1 MINNAARLKSI
12 FPILQWLGDYQA
24 AWLRPDL
31 VAGLTLAAFMLPES
45 LAYASLAGL
54 PPQAGLYAT
63 MLAGLAFVLFFSGR
77 HTVIA
82 VTSAISLLLA
92 SELGAM
98 SGGDPQRYY
107 WLASITA
114 LYVGVIAII
123 ARAVRAGSVVAFISD
138 TVLAGFKVGV
148 ALHIAVSQLP
158 KLFGIEG
165 GHGHFLE
172 KAVALA
178 SRLYETH
185 WPTFAVGAG
194 AIALMMLGERFLRHK
209 PVDLVVV
216 ILSILLIAF
225 TGVGQM
231 GIHILGQLPSGLPD
245 FGVPPVRARD
255 VDGLFALALAC
266 FLLATVETNAV
277 SRTFAL
283 KHGYRIDANQ
293 DFLAIGAA
301 NLLVGAAQG
310 YPVSGGMSQ
319 SAVNDNAGAR
329 TPLSLVVACLLLVL
343 IALFLGDA
351 FRSLP
356 EPVLAAVVLMA
367 IKGLVKPSVFR
378 DLYRVNRLEFAV
390 AVVALLAVLGL
401 GVLKGVLLA
410 AVFSLLLLIH
420 RARHPLIAILGQ
432 RPGADSFTEVQHDR
446 EARRLPGWLLIKP
459 YGSLLYFNIEAV
471 RTRVLEIIAAEG
483 SPPNTVLVMGAV
495 PAVDLA
501 GARFLGELCEEFKR
515 RGTVLRLAEVNDAV
529 YRTLRA
535 LGLDRNLAVEAPEQP
550 VASVFGQPG
559 TTPAPALR
567 AAAITTRPHG
577 D

>member
-1 MINNAARLKSI
+1 MIAAKHLKSL
-12 FPILQWLGDYQA
+12 FPALQWIKGYQA
-24 AWLRPDL
+24 DWLRPDL

-45 LAYASLAGL
+45 LAYATLAGL

-63 MLAGLAFVLFFSGR
+63 MLAGLAFFLFFSGR

-114 LYVGVIAII
+114 IYVGVIAVI
-123 ARAVRAGSVVAFISD
+123 AHAVKAGGVVAFISD

-165 GHGHFLE
+165 GHGHF
-172 KAVALA
+172 VAKTAALVGG
-178 SRLYETH
+178 LHEIH
-185 WPTFAVGAG
+185 WPAFAVGAG
-194 AIALMMLGERFLRHK
+194 AIALMLLGERFLRNK

-216 ILSILLIAF
+216 ILAILLVAF

-245 FGVPPVRARD
+245 FGIPPVRARD

-266 FLLATVETNAV
+266 FLLATVETSAV
-277 SRTFAL
+277 SRTFAN

-319 SAVNDNAGAR
+319 SAVNDKAGAK
-329 TPLSLVVACLLLVL
+329 TPLSLVFACLLLLLV
-343 IALFLGDA
+343 ALFLGDA

-367 IKGLVKPSVFR
+367 IKGLIKPEVFR
-378 DLYRVNRLEFAV
+378 DLFRVNRLEFAV
-390 AVVALLAVLGL
+390 AVVALLAVLGF

-420 RARHPLIAILGQ
+420 RAMHPLLGILGQ
-432 RPGADSFTEVQHDR
+432 RPGTDNFTELQNDP
-446 EARRLPGWLLIKP
+446 EAKRLPGVLLVKP
-459 YGSLLYFNIEAV
+459 YGSLLYFNVDAV
-471 RTRVLEIIAAEG
+471 RGRLLEMVAAE
-483 SPPNTVLVMGAV
+483 SHPPHLVLYMGAV
-495 PAVDLA
+495 PMVDLA
-501 GARFLGELCEEFKR
+501 GARLLGELREELAR
-515 RGTVLRLAEVNDAV
+515 SGTVLRIARVNDSV
-529 YRTLRA
+529 YQTLRA
-535 LGLDRNLAVEAPEQP
+535 LGLDRELGIDASGQSLGSVLKQSEATAQ
-550 VASVFGQPG
+550 
-559 TTPAPALR
+559 
-567 AAAITTRPHG
+567 
-577 D
+577 

>member
-1 MINNAARLKSI
+1 MVSSARLKSL
-12 FPILQWLGDYQA
+12 FPALQWLEEYRV

-98 SGGDPQRYY
+98 ADGDPQRYY

-114 LYVGVIAII
+114 IYVGVIAII
-123 ARAVRAGSVVAFISD
+123 ARVVKAGSVVAFVSD
-138 TVLAGFKVGV
+138 TILAGFKVGV
-148 ALHIAVSQLP
+148 ALQIAVSQLP

-165 GHGHFLE
+165 GHGHFVE
-172 KAVALA
+172 KALALA
-178 SRLYETH
+178 RGIGETH
-185 WPTFAVGAG
+185 WPSLAVGAG
-194 AIALMMLGERFLRHK
+194 AIALMVLGERFLRNK
-209 PVDLVVV
+209 PVDLIVVV
-216 ILSILLIAF
+216 LSILLIAF

-277 SRTFAL
+277 SRTFGL

-301 NLLVGAAQG
+301 NLLVGAGQG

-319 SAVNDNAGAR
+319 SAVNDNAGAK
-329 TPLSLVVACLLLVL
+329 TPLSLVVACFLLVL
-343 IALFLGDA
+343 IAMFLGDA
-351 FRSLP
+351 FRNLP
-356 EPVLAAVVLMA
+356 EPILAAVVLMA
-367 IKGLVKPSVFR
+367 IKGLVKPAVFR
-378 DLYRVNRLEFAV
+378 DLYRASRVEFAV
-390 AVVALLAVLGL
+390 AVVALIAVLGL

-410 AVFSLLLLIH
+410 AVFSLLLLIQ
-420 RARHPLIAILGQ
+420 RAMHPLLAVLGQ
-432 RPGADSFTEVQHDR
+432 RPGADSFTEMRHDR
-446 EARRLPGWLLIKP
+446 DAKRLPGALLVKP
-459 YGSLLYFNIEAV
+459 YGALLYFNVEAV
-471 RTRVLEIIAAEG
+471 RARLFEIIAKEG
-483 SPPNTVLVMGAV
+483 RQPNLVLAMGAV
-495 PAVDLA
+495 PVLDLA
-501 GARFLGELCEEFKR
+501 GARFLGELREELAR
-515 RGTVLRLAEVNDAV
+515 SGVVLRLAEVNESAFQ
-529 YRTLRA
+529 TLKALELDRA
-535 LGLDRNLAVEAPEQP
+535 LAIELPNQSLGTVIARAGSAVRN
-550 VASVFGQPG
+550 G
-559 TTPAPALR
+559 
-567 AAAITTRPHG
+567 
-577 D
+577 